1 MITVLCILIGL
12 IFAGATFCLLRRS
25 LMRVLIGILLLGH
38 GVNLLLLASSD
49 PISRNVAIL
58 GEDGLPSAAG
68 SADPL
73 PQALILTAIVIG
85 FGLSVFTLVLARSA
99 YMRSGSDDMR
109 ELEREEEA

>member
-38 GVNLLLLASSD
+38 GVNLLLLATSE

-58 GEDGLPSAAG
+58 GEDGLPTAAG

-109 ELEREEEA
+109 ELEREEEV

>member
-58 GEDGLPSAAG
+58 GEDGLPTAAG

-109 ELEREEEA
+109 ELEREEEV

>member
-38 GVNLLLLASSD
+38 GVNLLLLVTSE

-58 GEDGLPSAAG
+58 GEDGLPTAAG

-109 ELEREEEA
+109 ELEREEEV

>member
-38 GVNLLLLASSD
+38 GVNLLLLATSE

-58 GEDGLPSAAG
+58 GEDGLPTAAG

-99 YMRSGSDDMR
+99 YMRGGSDDMR
-109 ELEREEEA
+109 ELEREEEV